1 MNQLKDINNHIYPKN
16 VLQKGNLYGYPAEIW
31 NTFNVKQKRAAA
43 YIFAMAYPEITI
55 SAGAQEIL
63 DSGTLSLR
71 PIRKNKLRN
80 DRID

>member
-1 MNQLKDINNHIYPKN
+1 MDKREIKNYRIYPKN
-16 VLQKGNLYGYPAEIW
+16 VLREGTLYGYPAEIW
-31 NTFNVKQKRAAA
+31 NTLNVEQKMAAA
-43 YIFAMAYPEITI
+43 NLFAMAYPELAIP
-55 SAGAQEIL
+55 AGAQEIL